1 MFIIKI
7 FSAALTPLIA
17 VIMGYIAYQQYY
29 VNKSRLRHELYDR
42 RLSVFREV
50 SKFLRSVVSEGKTD
64 YQTLLGFYANSVEAL
79 FMFKKEI
86 HEYREDLYNKGM
98 QLIKIHEK
106 LEGEWKLEEGENEN
120 KLRKEKQELLN
131 WFFNEAKNSR
141 EKFKKYLS
149 VTK

>member
-64 YQTLLGFYANSVEAL
+64 YQTLLGFYANSAEAL